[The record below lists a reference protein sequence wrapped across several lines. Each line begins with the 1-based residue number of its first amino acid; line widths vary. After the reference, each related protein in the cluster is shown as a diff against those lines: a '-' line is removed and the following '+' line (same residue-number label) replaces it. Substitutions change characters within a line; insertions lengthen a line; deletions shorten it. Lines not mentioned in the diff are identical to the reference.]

1 MRVTIVDVAKKAGVS
16 NSTVSKVLNNTP
28 YVSEKAKDSVLKAM
42 VELDYIPNSI
52 ARNLVKNRN
61 TPIIGLI
68 VSDILNPFYPEFV
81 RGVEDTARIKNY
93 SMVLCNTDYDLR
105 KEENYINFLLQIR
118 ASGIIFA
125 STRIHDSIIYELKKL
140 KYPFILLGRIHPI
153 IETDFVEVDNELG
166 ATIAVKYLIS
176 KGHKKIAHITG
187 PLDTSPALARLN
199 GYKNAL
205 KENGIEYDEDL
216 VMKGDFRESSGYE
229 SAKKLLIINRK
240 KRPTAIFAANDL
252 SAMGAMEAIYSLGLK
267 VPDNISI
274 IGFDNIHISS
284 YPSINL
290 TTINQP
296 KYEMAKIATEIL
308 IAKSENKIPPKK
320 KRQVVLEPSLVE
332 RKTVQEI

>member
-1 MRVTIVDVAKKAGVS
+1 MGTTIVDVAKKAGVS
-16 NSTVSKVLNNTP
+16 KSTVSKVLNSTP
-28 YVSEKAKDSVLKAM
+28 YVSEKAKASVLKAM

-68 VSDILNPFYPEFV
+68 VSDILNPFFPEVV

-140 KYPFILLGRIHPI
+140 KYPFILLSRIHPI
-153 IETDFVEVDNELG
+153 IETDFVGVDNELG
-166 ATIAVKYLIS
+166 AKIAVKYLID

-187 PLDTSPALARLN
+187 PLDTSPAMQRLN

-216 VMKGDFRESSGYE
+216 VMTGDFRESGGYE
-229 SAKKLLIINRK
+229 CAKKLLIINRK

-267 VPDNISI
+267 VPDDISI
-274 IGFDNIHISS
+274 IGYDNIHISS

-308 IAKSENKIPPKK
+308 IDKFENKVPPGK
-320 KRQVVLEPSLVE
+320 KRQVVLEPFLVE
-332 RKTVQEI
+332 RKTVREI

>member
-1 MRVTIVDVAKKAGVS
+1 M
-16 NSTVSKVLNNTP
+16 
-28 YVSEKAKDSVLKAM
+28 
-42 VELDYIPNSI
+42 
-52 ARNLVKNRN
+52 
-61 TPIIGLI
+61 
-68 VSDILNPFYPEFV
+68 
-81 RGVEDTARIKNY
+81 
-93 SMVLCNTDYDLR
+93 
-105 KEENYINFLLQIR
+105 
-118 ASGIIFA
+118 
-125 STRIHDSIIYELKKL
+125 
-140 KYPFILLGRIHPI
+140 
-153 IETDFVEVDNELG
+153 EVDNELG